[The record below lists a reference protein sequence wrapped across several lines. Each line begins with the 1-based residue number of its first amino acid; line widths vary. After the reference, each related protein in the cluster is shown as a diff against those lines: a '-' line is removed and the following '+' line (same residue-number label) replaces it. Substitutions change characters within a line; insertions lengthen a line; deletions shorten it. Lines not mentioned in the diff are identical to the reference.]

1 MLSPSSRPSPS
12 PLFQG
17 ATKTNRYSSAKEVE
31 LCHYQGKVRGAPE
44 SWVAVSTCE
53 DGHLRGVIFDG
64 AEIHHVEPGYVYRHS
79 DHFDEILRR
88 AKRSVSNE
96 KQHYKS
102 KNGASPDNRNGTKRA
117 AGIKGPWNAN
127 KRSRYVELLL
137 VVDNKEFREHDG
149 DLEKVQRICKDVANV
164 MNSLYSPLNI
174 YIALVGVVVW
184 TEYDEITLSTK
195 GDDTLTN
202 FLHYRRERLV
212 KDHPN
217 DNAQLLTGIRFEGGV
232 VGKALKGPMCT
243 YEFSGGVNM
252 WHSDVVGLVATTV
265 AHEMG
270 HNFGMEHDTEDCECP
285 DDRCIMAPASST
297 LKPTFWSSC
306 SLEYLALAFEHGMD
320 YCLRNKPR
328 ALFDSPTCGNGF
340 VEPGEECDC
349 GLERHC
355 DNPCCNTATCMLH
368 ANATCAS
375 GECCD
380 FATCRPKS
388 PGSVCRRSDHEC
400 DLPEYCTGQ
409 SEFCPADTHKVDGTA
424 CKVGQAFCFEGTCR
438 THSDQCKLL
447 WGPSGK
453 KSDNQCFEQNRKGTR
468 HGNCGY
474 NRLNGSYVKC
484 NEENV
489 RCGMLHCSHLNERLE
504 FGMETVAILSHSFI
518 NHGGRIIPCRTA
530 LVDLGLNDVDP
541 GLAPEGGRCGEGK
554 MCVNRKCMP
563 VAELRIGPHSCPSD
577 CNGNGLCNSF
587 GHCHCKVGYAPPDC
601 LAAGSGGSV
610 DSGPASDPE
619 ATSPATV
626 FGIALLTVLPIV
638 AVCAALFLYVQ
649 RTKRGKDDWR
659 RFMEKAKGDGGAAS
673 PARKL
678 EIGSPSEESKSNP
691 PSPKVALLPRVDTTT
706 TALGKDGE
714 ETLEGNSENEE
725 EAAAEEQRELTVE
738 YKQGRMAGG
747 LFSGGFSR
755 SRLKRKR
762 STSDIESGRPYG
774 GSSSKLAFMQN
785 LARSITFPGSK
796 SREQAKYEIKVE
808 HRSSPRPSTD
818 SILSPVESPVSKD
831 TGKTDDAAAAN
842 KPNSETD
849 ISMAESA
856 AASPSSP
863 SSTKQPTSTAES
875 ETSLSTTTKAT
886 GSPTKAKGK
895 APPPPR
901 PPPRPSPAAIAAK
914 KRPDPRTPPPP
925 SYSSAIAAA
934 SASSPAS
941 AQSATA
947 SAPLPPSSSSPLGA
961 MSSSA
966 SMPLQQQ
973 PAESIKSN
981 PKLAFPHSSSFNSSG
996 VLRSPFLAAVAAKNA
1011 QAGTPPL
1018 PTQTTFPTSSSA
1030 STLSSKTADIVGDG
1044 GESASTSKVKSS
1056 QSAGSLGAK
1065 LNNSSAVAPLSAP
1078 SLVKDG
1084 VDGSAAD
1091 RPRITSR
1098 FVEPKQEEERLSA
1111 YERAK
1116 AAAIPPPV
1124 PAKKPA
1130 SPIEDRRPTPTSPTK
1145 ELGESRDTLTGSP
1158 VRLNTFNSFGK
1169 PAHGSMTKTSTLP
1182 TSLASAAGNMSRMSK
1197 SSTLPVDGGKR
1208 PEISRPIL
1216 QTATPSASALIDRA
1230 PSTGISQTSILSTR
1244 PERPERRDKSSRG
1257 VVFSDQLTLP
1267 SPTNP
1272 YNPPIIHQPSSISS
1286 SNQSTP
1292 EADALAVS
1300 VTSASQVQ
1308 QAMAA
1313 PPIQKATATVFTPTW
1328 STEPKPLSSDAVL
1341 CHIDGAEGVGGG
1353 GGTGAPMAAA
1363 EVDASSEAK
1372 DKVGGLSKFK
1382 AKLGGGPSVKRSASA
1397 VTESSRENTPE
1408 RRQSASPTPSNNSQS
1423 SFQGPG
1429 GKPSLRN
1436 LEISGPILQY
1446 SSLAG
1451 SSPMPPPP
1459 TGSTTSPVPT
1469 RAAPPPP
1476 VTPRGHK
1483 QETSPLK
1490 TGAVPKT
1497 KEKPSALKHSKSL
1510 GSSSKRPASIATT
1523 RPVRPTAPP
1532 PPRPPAEKPPKPPAS
1547 ATPTTATVAKT
1558 TSKTERPSS
1567 IDISSPT
1574 ATDDGEFVTP
1584 TTSPLFERRSG
1595 RKSPDAVSTASSE
1608 GDLLKEILKEMDGGP
1623 KKGKG
1628 KAGEGEEEGVYSTL
1642 MRKKK
1647 RQQQGEKQPA
1657 LSPK

>member
-1 MLSPSSRPSPS
+1 M
-12 PLFQG
+12 
-17 ATKTNRYSSAKEVE
+17 
-31 LCHYQGKVRGAPE
+31 
-44 SWVAVSTCE
+44 
-53 DGHLRGVIFDG
+53 RGVIFDG
-64 AEIHHVEPGYVYRHS
+64 AEIHHVEPGFVYRHS
-79 DHFDEILRR
+79 DHFEEMRRR
-88 AKRSVSNE
+88 AKRSVSGDRR
-96 KQHYKS
+96 HRKS
-102 KNGASPDNRNGTKRA
+102 KNGAPGSGRNATART

-137 VVDNKEFREHDG
+137 VVDNKEFREHDS
-149 DLEKVQRICKDVANV
+149 DLKKVQRICKDIANV

-217 DNAQLLTGIRFEGGV
+217 DNAQLLTGIRFDGGV

-349 GLERHC
+349 GLEHHC
-355 DNPCCNTATCMLH
+355 DNPCCNPATCALH

-380 FATCRPKS
+380 FATCRPKA

-400 DLPEYCTGQ
+400 DLPEYCTGH
-409 SEFCPADTHKVDGTA
+409 SEFCPSDTHKVDGTA

-563 VAELRIGPHSCPSD
+563 VADLRIGPHSCPSD
-577 CNGNGLCNSF
+577 CNGNGLCNSY

-601 LAAGSGGSV
+601 LATGPGGSV
-610 DSGPASDPE
+610 DSGPASNPE

-626 FGIALLTVLPIV
+626 FVIALLTILPIV
-638 AVCAALFLYVQ
+638 AVCGALFLFVQ
-649 RTKRGKDDWR
+649 RTKRGKDEWR

-678 EIGSPSEESKSNP
+678 ELGSPAEESKSNP
-691 PSPKVALLPRVDTTT
+691 PSPKAALLPRVDTTT

-714 ETLEGNSENEE
+714 ETQRDGSENEE
-725 EAAAEEQRELTVE
+725 DNAAEEQRELTVE

-762 STSDIESGRPYG
+762 STSDIESSRPHG
-774 GSSSKLAFMQN
+774 GPGSKLAFMQN

-796 SREQAKYEIKVE
+796 SREAAKYEIKVE
-808 HRSSPRPSTD
+808 HRSSPRPSAD
-818 SILSPVESPVSKD
+818 SILSPAESPVSKD
-831 TGKTDDAAAAN
+831 ASKTDNAASAVKNAT
-842 KPNSETD
+842 SVSTD
-849 ISMAESA
+849 VSMAESA
-856 AASPSSP
+856 AKSPSSP
-863 SSTKQPTSTAES
+863 SSTKEATIGAES
-875 ETSLSTTTKAT
+875 ETSLSTTS
-886 GSPTKAKGK
+886 SPTKAKAK

-914 KRPDPRTPPPP
+914 KLPDPRTAPPP
-925 SYSSAIAAA
+925 SYSSATGAPEQSAPS
-934 SASSPAS
+934 SAS
-941 AQSATA
+941 
-947 SAPLPPSSSSPLGA
+947 PSSPVGA

-966 SMPLQQQ
+966 SMPLQQRQ
-973 PAESIKSN
+973 PPADESIKSN

-1011 QAGTPPL
+1011 HAGTPPP
-1018 PTQTTFPTSSSA
+1018 PTQATFPTSNST
-1030 STLSSKTADIVGDG
+1030 STLSSKTAEVAG
-1044 GESASTSKVKSS
+1044 GSDPKFKSS

-1065 LNNSSAVAPLSAP
+1065 LNATPAVAPLSAP
-1078 SLVKDG
+1078 ALVKDG
-1084 VDGSAAD
+1084 VDGSAPAE

-1098 FVEPKQEEERLSA
+1098 FGPSAEPKQEEERLSA

-1116 AAAIPPPV
+1116 AAAIPPPI

-1130 SPIEDRRPTPTSPTK
+1130 SPVEDRRPTPTSPTR
-1145 ELGESRDTLTGSP
+1145 ELGESRDTLAGSP
-1158 VRLNTFNSFGK
+1158 VRLNSFGK
-1169 PAHGSMTKTSTLP
+1169 PALAHGSMTKTSTLP
-1182 TSLASAAGNMSRMSK
+1182 TSLATAAGNMSRMSK

-1244 PERPERRDKSSRG
+1244 PERPERRDKGARG

-1286 SNQSTP
+1286 SSQSTP
-1292 EADALAVS
+1292 EAEALAVA

-1308 QAMAA
+1308 QAVAA
-1313 PPIQKATATVFTPTW
+1313 PPVQRATATTATVFTPTW
-1328 STEPKPLSSDAVL
+1328 STQPKPLSSDAVL
-1341 CHIDGAEGVGGG
+1341 CHIDGEEGAR
-1353 GGTGAPMAAA
+1353 APMAAA
-1363 EVDASSEAK
+1363 ESDAPSPSEAK

-1382 AKLGGGPSVKRSASA
+1382 AKLGGASVKRSASA

-1408 RRQSASPTPSNNSQS
+1408 RRLSSPTPSNNSQS
-1423 SFQGPG
+1423 PFQGAG
-1429 GKPSLRN
+1429 GKPSLRG
-1436 LEISGPILQY
+1436 LEISGPILQSTVDIKAKLVPV

-1451 SSPMPPPP
+1451 GSPVPPPA
-1459 TGSTTSPVPT
+1459 TGSTTTSPVPT

-1476 VTPRGHK
+1476 VTPRSHE

-1497 KEKPSALKHSKSL
+1497 KEKPGALKHSKSL
-1510 GSSSKRPASIATT
+1510 GPSSKRPASIAST

-1532 PPRPPAEKPPKPPAS
+1532 PPRPPAEKPPRPPPAS
-1547 ATPTTATVAKT
+1547 PAAPPTSTAVKKASNAKM
-1558 TSKTERPSS
+1558 ERPSS
-1567 IDISSPT
+1567 IDVSSPT

-1595 RKSPDAVSTASSE
+1595 SGRKSPDTVSTASSE

-1623 KKGKG
+1623 KKGK
-1628 KAGEGEEEGVYSTL
+1628 ESEEEGIYSTL

-1647 RQQQGEKQPA
+1647 RQQQQQQCEKQPQPV

>member
-1 MLSPSSRPSPS
+1 M
-12 PLFQG
+12 
-17 ATKTNRYSSAKEVE
+17 
-31 LCHYQGKVRGAPE
+31 
-44 SWVAVSTCE
+44 
-53 DGHLRGVIFDG
+53 RGVIFDG
-64 AEIHHVEPGYVYRHS
+64 SDIHHVEPGFVYRHS
-79 DHFDEILRR
+79 DHVEEMLNR

-96 KQHYKS
+96 KQHRKS
-102 KNGASPDNRNGTKRA
+102 KNGPASGSSRNATRKA
-117 AGIKGPWNAN
+117 TGIKGPWNAN

-137 VVDNKEFREHDG
+137 VVDNKEFREHDS
-149 DLEKVQRICKDVANV
+149 DLKKIQRICKDVANV

-212 KDHPN
+212 KEHPN

-252 WHSDVVGLVATTV
+252 WHSDVIGLVATTV

-349 GLERHC
+349 GMKHHC
-355 DNPCCNTATCMLH
+355 DNPCCNPDTCALH
-368 ANATCAS
+368 ANASCAS

-400 DLPEYCTGQ
+400 DLPEYCTGE
-409 SEFCPADTHKVDGTA
+409 SEFCPADTHKVDGMP
-424 CKVGQAFCFEGTCR
+424 CKVGQAFCFEGACR

-541 GLAPEGGRCGEGK
+541 GLAPEGGRCGDGK

-563 VAELRIGPHSCPSD
+563 VSELKIGPHSCPSD
-577 CNGNGLCNSF
+577 CHGNGLCNSF

-601 LAAGSGGSV
+601 LAVGPGGSV
-610 DSGPASDPE
+610 DSGPASNPE
-619 ATSPATV
+619 AASPATV
-626 FGIALLTVLPIV
+626 FVIALATVLPF
-638 AVCAALFLYVQ
+638 AVCAALFFYVQ
-649 RTKRGKDDWR
+649 RTERGKDEWR
-659 RFMEKAKGDGGAAS
+659 RFMEKAKGDGGAS

-678 EIGSPSEESKSNP
+678 EVGSPAEEKSNP

-706 TALGKDGE
+706 TALGRDGE
-714 ETLEGNSENEE
+714 ERGDSENEGE
-725 EAAAEEQRELTVE
+725 EEQKELTVE
-738 YKQGRMAGG
+738 YKQGRMVGG

-762 STSDIESGRPYG
+762 STSDIESGRAGSG
-774 GSSSKLAFMQN
+774 GGSKLAFMQN

-808 HRSSPRPSTD
+808 HRSSPRPSAD
-818 SILSPVESPVSKD
+818 SILSPAESPTSKKPH
-831 TGKTDDAAAAN
+831 KTDSPDGNDDAAAN
-842 KPNSETD
+842 KSHSETD
-849 ISMAESA
+849 VSMAESA
-856 AASPSSP
+856 ATASPSSP
-863 SSTKQPTSTAES
+863 SSAKEPTSSAET
-875 ETSLSTTTKAT
+875 ETSLSTTTAS
-886 GSPTKAKGK
+886 SPTKAKGK

-901 PPPRPSPAAIAAK
+901 PPPRPSPAALAAK
-914 KRPDPRTPPPP
+914 KPPHHPGMQQPP
-925 SYSSAIAAA
+925 APGYSSAVE
-934 SASSPAS
+934 SASS
-941 AQSATA
+941 AQSA
-947 SAPLPPSSSSPLGA
+947 SFPSSSSSSSSSPPPVGA

-966 SMPLQQQ
+966 SMPLQQR
-973 PAESIKSN
+973 PPAAAAAAESIMSN

-1011 QAGTPPL
+1011 QAGTPP
-1018 PTQTTFPTSSSA
+1018 PPPQTTFSA
-1030 STLSSKTADIVGDG
+1030 SNTTSTLSSKTADD
-1044 GESASTSKVKSS
+1044 GESASKFKSS
-1056 QSAGSLGAK
+1056 RSAGSLSAK
-1065 LNNSSAVAPLSAP
+1065 LNNTSTGAPLSAP
-1078 SLVKDG
+1078 ALVKDG
-1084 VDGSAAD
+1084 VDGSAAGAAAD
-1091 RPRITSR
+1091 RPRITTR
-1098 FVEPKQEEERLSA
+1098 FEPSAEPKQQQQQQQEEERLSA

-1116 AAAIPPPV
+1116 AAAIPPPIPV
-1124 PAKKPA
+1124 KKPP
-1130 SPIEDRRPTPTSPTK
+1130 SPTGFGDGRPAPTSPTK

-1158 VRLNTFNSFGK
+1158 VRLDTFGR
-1169 PAHGSMTKTSTLP
+1169 PVRGSMTKTSTLP
-1182 TSLASAAGNMSRMSK
+1182 TSLATAAGNTSRMHK
-1197 SSTLPVDGGKR
+1197 SSTLPVDGGGGGGGKR
-1208 PEISRPIL
+1208 PEISMPIL

-1244 PERPERRDKSSRG
+1244 PERPERRDKGARG

-1272 YNPPIIHQPSSISS
+1272 YNPPIIHQPSSIAS

-1292 EADALAVS
+1292 EAAEAQAAAAAAVTI
-1300 VTSASQVQ
+1300 TSALQMQ
-1308 QAMAA
+1308 QATT
-1313 PPIQKATATVFTPTW
+1313 PPPVQKSTATTATVFTPTW
-1328 STEPKPLSSDAVL
+1328 STEPKPLSSDAVI
-1341 CHIDGAEGVGGG
+1341 CHIDGEEGGG
-1353 GGTGAPMAAA
+1353 GGSGSSAPMATP
-1363 EVDASSEAK
+1363 EVDSPAEAK
-1372 DKVGGLSKFK
+1372 DSKGREKAGGLSKFK
-1382 AKLGGGPSVKRSASA
+1382 AKLGAGPSVKRSASA
-1397 VTESSRENTPE
+1397 VTEASRENTPE
-1408 RRQSASPTPSNNSQS
+1408 RRQTSPTPSNNSQS

-1436 LEISGPILQY
+1436 LEISGPILQ
-1446 SSLAG
+1446 STVDIKTTLVPVCSLAG
-1451 SSPMPPPP
+1451 GSPMPPP
-1459 TGSTTSPVPT
+1459 TGSTTSPVPS

-1476 VTPRGHK
+1476 VAPRGHGK
-1483 QETSPLK
+1483 GSSPVE
-1490 TGAVPKT
+1490 TGAVPKA
-1497 KEKPSALKHSKSL
+1497 KERPSALKHSKSL
-1510 GSSSKRPASIATT
+1510 GSSSKRPASIAST

-1532 PPRPPAEKPPKPPAS
+1532 PPRPPAEKPPPPPPAP
-1547 ATPTTATVAKT
+1547 APPTTAAATKAT
-1558 TSKTERPSS
+1558 DSRAAASSSSKAAAERPSS
-1567 IDISSPT
+1567 IDISSPS

-1584 TTSPLFERRSG
+1584 TTSPLFERRGGGGGGG
-1595 RKSPDAVSTASSE
+1595 RKSPDTVSTASSE

-1623 KKGKG
+1623 KKGK
-1628 KAGEGEEEGVYSTL
+1628 EEEEGAYSTL

-1647 RQQQGEKQPA
+1647 RQQQQQLGEKQPVLA
-1657 LSPK
+1657 PPK